1 MAGSLLATAL
11 TAKGKRRG
19 AARPSL
25 LPQGPTDTITGSIH
39 DELSAGRRPMFG
51 GSMVALVTP
60 MHGDGSLDLEALGR
74 LVEFHVEAGTDALI
88 VSGTTGES
96 PCLSAAE
103 LDALI
108 RAALEAAA
116 GRTAI
121 IGGSGSNS
129 TARSIELTAVV
140 RKAGAAAALVVTP
153 YYNKP
158 TQQGLYLHYQA
169 VAREGGVPIIL
180 YNVPG
185 RTACDL
191 LPETV
196 ARLAELPGVVAI
208 KEAVPGAERVGR
220 FRELMGDRLSLLSG
234 DDATALAFLLA
245 GGDGVISVTANVAPR
260 LMHGFCEAARGGE
273 PRKAEALNERLEELH
288 RALFVE
294 PNPIPVK
301 WALMQMGLIQSGI
314 RLPLTA
320 LEDRHHDK
328 VRAAMARAG
337 VEYKS

>member
-1 MAGSLLATAL
+1 M
-11 TAKGKRRG
+11 
-19 AARPSL
+19 
-25 LPQGPTDTITGSIH
+25 
-39 DELSAGRRPMFG
+39 MG

-60 MHGDGSLDLEALGR
+60 MHGDGSLDLEALAR
-74 LVEFHVEAGTDALI
+74 LVEFHAEAGTDAII

-96 PCLSAAE
+96 PCLSASE
-103 LDALI
+103 LATLI

-116 GRTAI
+116 GRVTI

-129 TARSIELTAVV
+129 TARAIELTAVV
-140 RKAGAAAALVVTP
+140 REAGAAAALVVTP

-158 TQQGLYLHYQA
+158 TQQGLFLHYEA
-169 VAREGGVPIIL
+169 VAREGGLPVIL

-196 ARLAELPGVVAI
+196 ARLADVPGVVAI
-208 KEAVPGAERVGR
+208 KEAVPGTERLRR
-220 FRELMGDRLSLLSG
+220 FRELMGDRLGLLSG
-234 DDATALAFLLA
+234 DDATAMDFLLA

-260 LMHGFCEAARGGE
+260 LMHGLCEAARHAE
-273 PRKAEALNERLEELH
+273 PRKAQALNDRLEGLH
-288 RALFVE
+288 RTLFIE

-301 WALMQMGLIQSGI
+301 WAVAQMGLIQSGI
-314 RLPLTA
+314 RLPLTQ
-320 LEDRHHDK
+320 LEERHYNE

-337 VEYKS
+337 VEYTS

>member
-1 MAGSLLATAL
+1 
-11 TAKGKRRG
+11 
-19 AARPSL
+19 
-25 LPQGPTDTITGSIH
+25 
-39 DELSAGRRPMFG
+39 MFG

-60 MHGDGSLDLEALGR
+60 MRADGALDLEALGR
-74 LVEFHVEAGTDALI
+74 LVEFHVDGGTDAI
-88 VSGTTGES
+88 VIAGTTGES
-96 PCLSAAE
+96 PCLSASE
-103 LDALI
+103 LDTLI
-108 RAALEAAA
+108 RAALEAVA
-116 GRTAI
+116 GRITV

-129 TARSIELTAVV
+129 TARTIELTTVV
-140 RKAGAAAALVVTP
+140 REAGAAAALVVTP

-158 TQQGLYLHYQA
+158 TQEGLYLHYEA
-169 VAREGGVPIIL
+169 IARHGGLPVIL

-196 ARLAELPGVVAI
+196 ARLADVPGVVAV

-220 FRELMGDRLSLLSG
+220 FRALLGDRLSLLSG
-234 DDATALAFLLA
+234 DDASSMDFLLA
-245 GGDGVISVTANVAPR
+245 GGDGVISVTANIAPR
-260 LMHGFCEAARGGE
+260 LVHGLCEAARHGE
-273 PRKAEALNERLEELH
+273 RRKAESLNDRLEGLN

-301 WALMQMGLIQSGI
+301 WALSRMGLIQSGI

-320 LEDRHHDK
+320 LADRHHDE

-337 VEYKS
+337 VEYNS

>member
-1 MAGSLLATAL
+1 
-11 TAKGKRRG
+11 
-19 AARPSL
+19 
-25 LPQGPTDTITGSIH
+25 
-39 DELSAGRRPMFG
+39 MFG

-60 MHGDGSLDLEALGR
+60 MRADGALDLGALGR
-74 LVEFHVEAGTDALI
+74 LVEFHADGGTDALVI
-88 VSGTTGES
+88 AGTTGES
-96 PCLSAAE
+96 PCLSASE
-103 LDALI
+103 LDTLI

-116 GRTAI
+116 GRITV

-129 TARSIELTAVV
+129 TARAIALTTVV
-140 RKAGAAAALVVTP
+140 RDAGAAAALVVTP

-158 TQQGLYLHYQA
+158 TQEGLYLHYESI
-169 VAREGGVPIIL
+169 ARQGRLPIIL

-196 ARLAELPGVVAI
+196 ARLADVPGVVAV

-220 FRELMGDRLSLLSG
+220 FRGLLGDRLSLLSG
-234 DDATALAFLLA
+234 DDASSMDFLLA

-260 LMHGFCEAARGGE
+260 LVHGLCEAARHGE
-273 PRKAEALNERLEELH
+273 RRKAESLNDRLEGLN

-294 PNPIPVK
+294 ANPIPVK
-301 WALMQMGLIQSGI
+301 WVLSQMGLIQSGI

-320 LEDRHHDK
+320 LADRHHDE

-337 VEYKS
+337 VEYNS

>member
-1 MAGSLLATAL
+1 
-11 TAKGKRRG
+11 
-19 AARPSL
+19 
-25 LPQGPTDTITGSIH
+25 
-39 DELSAGRRPMFG
+39 MFG

-60 MHGDGSLDLEALGR
+60 MHGDGSLDLDALGR
-74 LVEFHVEAGTDALI
+74 LVEFHVEAGTDAII

-96 PCLSAAE
+96 PCLTTVE
-103 LDALI
+103 LDALV
-108 RAALEAAA
+108 RAAVEAAA
-116 GRTAI
+116 GRITI

-129 TARSIELTAVV
+129 TARALELTAVV
-140 RKAGAAAALVVTP
+140 REAGAAAALVVTP

-158 TQQGLYLHYQA
+158 TQQGLYLHYEA
-169 VAREGGVPIIL
+169 VARGGGLPVIL

-196 ARLAELPGVVAI
+196 ARLAEVPGVVAI
-208 KEAVPGAERVGR
+208 KEAVPGTERVRR
-220 FRELMGDRLSLLSG
+220 FRELMGERLSLLSG
-234 DDATALAFLLA
+234 DDATAMAFLLA

-260 LMHGFCEAARGGE
+260 LMHGLCEAARHGE
-273 PRKAEALNERLEELH
+273 PRKAEALNDRLEGLH

-301 WALMQMGLIQSGI
+301 WAVMQMGLIHSGI

-320 LEDRHHDK
+320 LEDRHHDE

-337 VEYKS
+337 VEYSS

>member
-1 MAGSLLATAL
+1 
-11 TAKGKRRG
+11 
-19 AARPSL
+19 
-25 LPQGPTDTITGSIH
+25 
-39 DELSAGRRPMFG
+39 MFG

-60 MHGDGSLDLEALGR
+60 MHGDGSLDMEALAR
-74 LVEFHVEAGTDALI
+74 LVEFHAEAGTDAII

-96 PCLSAAE
+96 PCLSANE
-103 LDALI
+103 LDTLI

-116 GRTAI
+116 GRVTI

-129 TARSIELTAVV
+129 TARAIELAAVV
-140 RKAGAAAALVVTP
+140 REAGAAAALVVTP

-158 TQQGLYLHYQA
+158 TQQGLYLHYEA
-169 VAREGGVPIIL
+169 VAREAGLPVIL

-196 ARLAELPGVVAI
+196 ARLADVPGVVAI
-208 KEAVPGAERVGR
+208 KEAVPGTERLRR
-220 FRELMGDRLSLLSG
+220 FRELMGDRLGLLSG
-234 DDATALAFLLA
+234 DDATAMDFLLA

-260 LMHGFCEAARGGE
+260 LMHGLCEAARHGE
-273 PRKAEALNERLEELH
+273 PRKAQALNDRLEGLH

-301 WALMQMGLIQSGI
+301 WAVEQMGLIRSGI
-314 RLPLTA
+314 RLPLTP
-320 LEDRHHDK
+320 LEERHYDE

-337 VEYKS
+337 VEYSA

>member
-1 MAGSLLATAL
+1 MFSGSN
-11 TAKGKRRG
+11 
-19 AARPSL
+19 
-25 LPQGPTDTITGSIH
+25 
-39 DELSAGRRPMFG
+39 
-51 GSMVALVTP
+51 VALVTP
-60 MHGDGSLDLEALGR
+60 MHRDGSLDLEALAR
-74 LVEFHVEAGTDALI
+74 LVEFHAEAGTDAI
-88 VSGTTGES
+88 VISGTTGES

-103 LDALI
+103 LGTLI

-116 GRTAI
+116 GRVAI

-129 TARSIELTAVV
+129 TARAIELTAVV
-140 RKAGAAAALVVTP
+140 REAGAAAALVVTP

-169 VAREGGVPIIL
+169 VAREGGVPVIL

-196 ARLAELPGVVAI
+196 ARLAEVPGIVAV
-208 KEAVPGAERVGR
+208 KEAVPGAVRVPR
-220 FRELMGDRLSLLSG
+220 FRELLGDRLCLLSG
-234 DDATALAFLLA
+234 DDATAMDFLLA

-260 LMHGFCEAARGGE
+260 LMHGLVEAARHGE
-273 PRKAEALNERLEELH
+273 PRKAAALNDRLEGLH

-301 WALMQMGLIQSGI
+301 WALMKMGLIQSGI
-314 RLPLTA
+314 RLPLTP
-320 LEDRHHDK
+320 LDERYYDE

-337 VEYKS
+337 VEYSS